1 MFELE
6 KKIYS
11 KTAMM
16 ELLNTQNRDNQ
27 GIKRMLTSRGYKF
40 STIGSGNKITFK
52 IEEIPSKFRAFC
64 IKELGIRPQTD
75 TKRLCYVFYL
85 YLNDEFFR
93 TLPYSHMER
102 ITKENGQKVG
112 RDTISNYIKYL
123 AKAVYIYLGNSECRY
138 YKITTI
144 EGRKTAI
151 EIDKETYCQ
160 GWKIYWE
167 YRKEIGYEDAYWEMR
182 AFLGG
187 HPFKRPIPQENA
199 FCIEKMNEL
208 IDLVNEEYENSNC

>member
-1 MFELE
+1 MIS

-11 KTAMM
+11 KNEIM
-16 ELLNTQNRDNQ
+16 ELLNTKNTDVQ
-27 GIKRMLTSRGYKF
+27 GIKRMLVSRGYEFEAKGRGRNTTF
-40 STIGSGNKITFK
+40 EIT
-52 IEEIPSKFRAFC
+52 ETPSKFKTFC
-64 IKELGIRPQTD
+64 LKELNIAPQTD
-75 TKRLCYVFYL
+75 IVKLRNLFYY

-93 TLPYSHMER
+93 TLPYSQMEL
-102 ITKENGQKVG
+102 IMEENGQRVG
-112 RDTISNYIKYL
+112 RNTISNYIKYL
-123 AKAVYIYLGNSECRY
+123 AKADYIYLGNSECRY